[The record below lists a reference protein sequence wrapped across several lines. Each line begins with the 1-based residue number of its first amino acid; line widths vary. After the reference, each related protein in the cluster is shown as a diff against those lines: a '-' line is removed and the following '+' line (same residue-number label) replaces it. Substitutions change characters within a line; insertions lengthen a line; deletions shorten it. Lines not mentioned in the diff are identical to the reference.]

1 MQQNQR
7 KIYKALRRKYDTYT
21 IGYVTFNVCYMLKFC
36 RFMPIYMIVKVYFV
50 SEGISVATLKDIE
63 NMLKDLTKTELKK
76 LLKRVDKEL
85 SGHPSD
91 LKALLTAKRYANNHC
106 HCTLCGSLNVKKDG
120 HRKDKYNTQKYF
132 CNDCKHYFT
141 ITTNSIVS
149 GTRKDLTTW
158 QKYINCMMNGFTV
171 RQSADECGIHKNTA
185 FRWRHKILDALT
197 NMMNEVELDGI
208 VEADETYFKQS
219 FKGNHKKS
227 KTFVMPRKR
236 HSRGGKSKKRG
247 LSKDKVCVPCAVNK
261 DGLSVG
267 KPATLGK
274 PMVST
279 MHKVFDGRITSSA
292 ILCTDGEKAYQKFSK
307 DNKIELVQ
315 IAGGKGKKGNYHIQ
329 HINNY
334 HSRLKD
340 FIKKF
345 NGVSTK
351 YLGNYIVWHNFVNFA
366 HDSRENKEEIM
377 LNYAIKYPMT
387 ETNAMIPNRPATP

>member
-1 MQQNQR
+1 
-7 KIYKALRRKYDTYT
+7 
-21 IGYVTFNVCYMLKFC
+21 
-36 RFMPIYMIVKVYFV
+36 MPIYMIVKVYFV
-50 SEGISVATLKDIE
+50 SEGIRVATLKDIE

-76 LLKRVDKEL
+76 LIKRVDKEL

-274 PMVST
+274 PTVST